1 MNNPNANITIRLAF
15 DNDFE
20 SIYQIWLEGIE
31 NSFDFAQIDE
41 TEIKGKF
48 KDNFQDRNG
57 IFNFWVATDVDN
69 KILGWQSLVKYSNN
83 PFRQNTYAESSTYI
97 TRNTRFKGVGKVLL
111 DYVMK
116 EAEKSTLEY
125 VIGFVS
131 LTNDAA
137 RKITEETGW
146 IEVGEIPKSKK
157 GKNKFPKSF
166 LVRPV

>member
-1 MNNPNANITIRLAF
+1 MNNSAKNVAIRLAL

-31 NSFDFAQIDE
+31 NSFDAKRFDQNE
-41 TEIKGKF
+41 LKQKF
-48 KDNFQDRNG
+48 KDNFEKREG
-57 IFNFWVATDVDN
+57 IFNYWVATDFESN
-69 KILGWQSLVKYSNN
+69 ILGWQSLIKFSNN

-97 TRNTRFKGVGKVLL
+97 TKNTRFKGLGKMLL
-111 DYVMK
+111 DYVMQ
-116 EAEKSTLEY
+116 EAEKSSLEY

-131 LTNDAA
+131 LSNDAA

-146 IEVGEIPKSKK
+146 VKVGIMPNSKK
-157 GKNKFPKSF
+157 GENKFLKSF